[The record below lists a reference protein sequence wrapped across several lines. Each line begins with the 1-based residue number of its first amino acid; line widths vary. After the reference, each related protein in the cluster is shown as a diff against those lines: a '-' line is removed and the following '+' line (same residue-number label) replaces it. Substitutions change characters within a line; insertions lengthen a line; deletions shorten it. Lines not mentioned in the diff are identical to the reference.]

1 MADDD
6 YQMDVLVPKSMV
18 RAIQD
23 VIDEREKQGAK
34 GASIDFDD
42 KNTEQDWIAFLLY
55 YISVGATKRL
65 WKDPG
70 RPFRQAM
77 VIVAAL
83 AVAAIEWCDR
93 RSA

>member
-1 MADDD
+1 MVTEKTRE
-6 YQMDVLVPKSMV
+6 VLQEVL
-18 RAIQD
+18 
-23 VIDEREKQGAK
+23 DERERQGAK

-55 YISVGATKRL
+55 YISLGATKRL

-77 VIVAAL
+77 IIVAAL
-83 AVAAIEWCDR
+83 AVAAVEWCDR
-93 RSA
+93 RTA